1 MRLWS
6 WQLLPYLPDLQF
18 RGQLRELVVIMRDW
32 RDKGRTN
39 HLLINQVMEFPK
51 AHLCWYFELYREEYI
66 KRYNK
71 EISDNRYGK
80 GIKPSIIKEFE
91 DFKQPTTIELKLFSW
106 WHNKE
111 YLRVC
116 MSNLFEKYKFGR
128 GKSRIT
134 ETEWQRL
141 LEGYKYLTNEN
152 YEI

>member
-32 RDKGRTN
+32 RDKGHTN

-66 KRYNK
+66 KRYIK

-80 GIKPSIIKEFE
+80 GIKPSTIKEFE
-91 DFKQPTTIELKLFSW
+91 DFKQPTTIDFKLFVW

-116 MSNLFEKYKFGR
+116 MANLYEKYKFGR

-141 LEGYKYLTNEN
+141 LGGYKYITNEKWVL
-152 YEI
+152 

>member
-1 MRLWS
+1 MRIWS
-6 WQLLPYLPDLQF
+6 WQLIPYLPELQF
-18 RGQLRELVVIMRDW
+18 KGQLRELVVIMRDW
-32 RDKGRTN
+32 RDKGHTN
-39 HLLINQVMEFPK
+39 HLLVNQVMEFPK
-51 AHLCWYFELYREEYI
+51 AHLCWYFELYREEY
-66 KRYNK
+66 KR
-71 EISDNRYGK
+71 RYGK
-80 GIKPSIIKEFE
+80 GINPNIVKEFE

-128 GKSRIT
+128 GKSCIT